1 MYTRPPTVLRVLAQL
16 GDAERRPLNMRR
28 FGAKVSG
35 EPIPRGPDDP
45 TLIVVVG
52 SDMDAGKTTTAR
64 RIIYSLRAMGHKVV
78 AGKAT
83 GVASLYDIT
92 SMFDAGASEVFD
104 FADLGEPATIGLS
117 VNQVLTVFHK
127 IFNHLR
133 GRVDRGGY
141 VVLEFADGIWYRET
155 RFLLEDASVR
165 ELVTH
170 VVYACHGILDAE
182 HGVEVLHGL
191 GYGEKLKALSGRL
204 GSSGVLRGLAPD
216 LLTRRLP
223 VFDSMDYASSPEE
236 VVALLV

>member
-1 MYTRPPTVLRVLAQL
+1 
-16 GDAERRPLNMRR
+16 
-28 FGAKVSG
+28 
-35 EPIPRGPDDP
+35 
-45 TLIVVVG
+45 
-52 SDMDAGKTTTAR
+52 
-64 RIIYSLRAMGHKVV
+64 MGHKVA

-83 GVASLYDIT
+83 GVASLYDIA

-104 FADLGEPATIGLS
+104 FADLGEPTTIGLP
-117 VNQVLTVFHK
+117 VDDVLTVFHK
-127 IFNHLR
+127 IFNRLR
-133 GRVDRGGY
+133 GRVGRDGY
-141 VVLEFADGIWYRET
+141 VVLEFADGIWFRET

-165 ELVTH
+165 ELVSH
-170 VVYACHGILDAE
+170 VVYACHSILDAE
-182 HGVEVLHGL
+182 HGVEVLHRL